1 MKRFILC
8 LLIMAFSLPM
18 ITAEPVFINYNG
30 VWGYFIPE
38 DEFDLILKMMIDWE
52 GRGKI
57 INNLDLQI
65 DLLDKRTRKLKWER
79 DLWRAG
85 GVITLILWGGFEVW
99 SVLMKGD
106 R

>member
-1 MKRFILC
+1 MKQFILC

-30 VWGYFIPE
+30 MWGYFIPK
-38 DEFDLILKMMIDWE
+38 DEFDLILKMMIEWE

-65 DLLDKRTRKLKWER
+65 DLLNERNKKMKRER

-85 GVITLILWGGFEVW
+85 GVITFILCAGFELW
-99 SVLMKGD
+99 SALG
-106 R
+106 RR

>member
-1 MKRFILC
+1 MKRFILF
-8 LLIMAFSLPM
+8 LIVMTFSLSA

-30 VWGYFIPE
+30 TWGYFIPE
-38 DEFDLILKMMIDWE
+38 DEFDLILKMMIEWE

-65 DLLDKRTRKLKWER
+65 DLLDKRNKKLKRER

-99 SVLMKGD
+99 SALSG
-106 R
+106 RR

>member
-1 MKRFILC
+1 MKRFVLF
-8 LLIMAFSLPM
+8 LIVMTFSLSA

-30 VWGYFIPE
+30 TWGYFIPE
-38 DEFDLILKMMIDWE
+38 DEFDLILKMMIEWE

-65 DLLDKRTRKLKWER
+65 DLLNERNKKMKWER

-99 SVLMKGD
+99 SALSG
-106 R
+106 RR